1 MEKRGAAAYRWFERV
16 GRFASSRKGGGWVSL
31 DGRYSRRLWR
41 RPSARVRRVGAAHA
55 YPCVERTP
63 ENEAQTSW
71 AVALL
76 YRCFAASTLAFRF
89 ALARLGNPLSGREH
103 TSSMIPSLD
112 SGGGGRPLYPPS
124 SCALFSSLIG
134 PVPLGC

>member
-1 MEKRGAAAYRWFERV
+1 MVGAS
-16 GRFASSRKGGGWVSL
+16 GGCGGGPTRASVACEEL
-31 DGRYSRRLWR
+31 RTLIR
-41 RPSARVRRVGAAHA
+41 
-55 YPCVERTP
+55 VERTP

-103 TSSMIPSLD
+103 TSSIVMKNSLF
-112 SGGGGRPLYPPS
+112 L
-124 SCALFSSLIG
+124 
-134 PVPLGC
+134 

>member
-1 MEKRGAAAYRWFERV
+1 M
-16 GRFASSRKGGGWVSL
+16 SL

-112 SGGGGRPLYPPS
+112 SGGGCVPS
-124 SCALFSSLIG
+124 FSFLLCALLILDRPGSSRLLKRYITT
-134 PVPLGC
+134 PTQL